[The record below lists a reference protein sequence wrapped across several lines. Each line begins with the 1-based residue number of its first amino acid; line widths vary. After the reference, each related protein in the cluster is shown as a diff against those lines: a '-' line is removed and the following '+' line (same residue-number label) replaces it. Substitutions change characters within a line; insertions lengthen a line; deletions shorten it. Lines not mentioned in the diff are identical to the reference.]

1 MSVNGSTALVTG
13 ASSGIGKAIASALVE
28 SGCRVIV
35 AARRRERLEDF
46 ASAHGDQVLAVE
58 MDVSNRDLV
67 AQAFDSIPAEWR
79 EIDIVVNAAGLALG
93 LDHLQDGNPDEWDQ
107 MLDTN
112 VKGVLNL
119 IHHTV
124 PGMVQRGRGHVVT
137 IGSSAARNTYPKGA
151 VYCASKAAAE
161 RIMAGLRL
169 DVLGTGV
176 RATIVHPS
184 RTQTEFHE
192 VRFRGDEDRAQGL
205 FEEIRPLQ
213 PSDLAAA
220 VMFVLEQPEHV
231 NVSDMLVT
239 PTDQATHGQIAK
251 RN

>member
-13 ASSGIGKAIASALVE
+13 ASSGIGKATAISLVE
-28 SGCRVIV
+28 AGARVIV
-35 AARRRERLEDF
+35 AARRRERLDEL
-46 ASAHGDQVLAVE
+46 AAAHVDRMLALE
-58 MDVSNRDLV
+58 MDVSDRV
-67 AQAFDSIPAEWR
+67 AVARAFDAIPADWA

-112 VKGVLNL
+112 VKGILNV

-169 DVLGTGV
+169 DVLGSGV

-184 RTQTEFHE
+184 RTQTEFHA
-192 VRFRGDEDRAQGL
+192 VRFRGDEDRAQEL
-205 FEEIRPLQ
+205 FEEIQSLQ

-220 VMFVLEQPEHV
+220 VMYVLEQPDHV

>member
-13 ASSGIGKAIASALVE
+13 ASSGIGKATAISLVE
-28 SGCRVIV
+28 AGARVIV
-35 AARRRERLEDF
+35 AARRRERLDEL
-46 ASAHGDQVLAVE
+46 AAAHVDRMLALE
-58 MDVSNRDLV
+58 MDVSDRV
-67 AQAFDSIPAEWR
+67 AVARAFDAIPADWA

-112 VKGVLNL
+112 VKGILNV

-169 DVLGTGV
+169 DVLGSGV

-192 VRFRGDEDRAQGL
+192 VRFRGDEDRAQEL
-205 FEEIRPLQ
+205 FEEIQSLQ

-220 VMFVLEQPEHV
+220 VMYVLEQPDHV